1 VSFICLTT
9 AALVATAPLVS
20 PAAVLAQPTQD
31 IARPAPA
38 CAAAVH
44 RDHSSRPPAQWT
56 ITFTNP
62 ACRSRGPGAGA
73 GLL

>member
-1 VSFICLTT
+1 VSFNCITT
-9 AALVATAPLVS
+9 ALVATAFVS
-20 PAAVLAQPTQD
+20 PAAALAQPTHD
-31 IARPAPA
+31 IATRARA

-44 RDHSSRPPAQWT
+44 RDHSSRPPGPWT

>member
-1 VSFICLTT
+1 MSFTCIVT
-9 AALVATAPLVS
+9 AALVATALVV
-20 PAAVLAQPTQD
+20 PADVLAQPTHD
-31 IARPAPA
+31 VATTPARA

-44 RDHSSRPPAQWT
+44 RDHRWRPAVPG
-56 ITFTNP
+56 ITYTNP